1 MKTSVKSVRVDD
13 GTVRDI
19 ERLRRG
25 RHATFSSLASE
36 LLAEAAKMRRCPG
49 VVFADGPYGR
59 RARVEGTGIEVWEV
73 LASWLAV
80 GKDEKR
86 LRKAYAWLSD
96 RQLLAVLG
104 YYRVYPKEIDELIEA
119 NGADEGSVLERLPFA
134 RRSPRTTSGSSQ
146 RESRST

>member
-59 RARVEGTGIEVWEV
+59 RARVEGTGIEVWEM
-73 LASWLAV
+73 LAAWFAM

-86 LRKAYAWLSD
+86 LGKAFAWLSD
-96 RQLLAVLG
+96 RQLLAALG
-104 YYRVYPKEIDELIEA
+104 YYRAYPKEIDELIEA
-119 NGADEGSVLERLPFA
+119 NGADEGTVLERLPFV
-134 RRSPRTTSGSSQ
+134 RRSPR
-146 RESRST
+146 